1 MYLNRLKES
10 SIQKMES
17 QKTKSTLY
25 FISVMAKLSGEIDS
39 KELEKTLEQ
48 PINYNEKIKE
58 IKKKHAI
65 NCKSKYQK
73 NKDISKMVCPAILYN
88 NNGNAFLLANR
99 NEEQVLIQQFGNN
112 PPEIW
117 SIEQLKQQWSGHWLH
132 VSFKQGQFD
141 IAWFQVEFMKYKSI
155 ILWVLFFSF
164 ILQILALVSPIIMQV
179 IMDKVLVHNSLVTL
193 DVLIFGLIIAAII
206 EVTLKG
212 LREYIYHHT
221 VNRID
226 MTLGLKL
233 VNHLLRLPLPFFK
246 SRQIGAIVT
255 RVKELE
261 TIREFLTSSF
271 FTLCVDVLF
280 LFVFIFVMNL
290 ISTTLTLIFLCSI
303 PLYLLLAWWLP
314 PKIEMAAQ
322 QQFANIAI
330 NTSFLTESINGIETA
345 KSLSVEPNFTR
356 RWDGQTSDMS
366 KTNFVS
372 GQISSRS
379 EHLVMAIEKVTSAI
393 ILWVG
398 ASEVLAL
405 QMTIGQLIAFHM
417 MVSHA
422 SQPLTKLTKLW
433 GDYIRTRVAIEK
445 LSQIINLPVEQSR
458 KENKLPIQGH
468 LNLKNISFR
477 YQPNMP
483 FVLKDF
489 NLAINAGET
498 IGIVGT
504 SGSGKSTLARL
515 LLRLYTPE
523 SGTIYVDKTPLSAV
537 NLHSL
542 RQQIGIVLQENFLF
556 SQSVFHNIAQ
566 TSPNASMD
574 EVVHAAKMAGAHDFI
589 LKLPKGYDTV
599 LAEGGTSLSG
609 GQRQRIAIAR
619 TLLANPK
626 IIIFDEA
633 TSALDDESQ
642 AIIQD
647 NMHIIA
653 KGRTII
659 TIAHRL
665 STIRHHQRII
675 VMQQGEIIEQG
686 THQQLI
692 DQGNFYKHLWT
703 LQQSLKSDMDVK

>member
-1 MYLNRLKES
+1 MK
-10 SIQKMES
+10 SIHEQ
-17 QKTKSTLY
+17 STLY
-25 FISVMAKLSGEIDS
+25 FINIIAKLSGQTNTNKLE
-39 KELEKTLEQ
+39 ELIHKTISYSEKVKLIKKNHC
-48 PINYNEKIKE
+48 INC
-58 IKKKHAI
+58 KKKHQ
-65 NCKSKYQK
+65 KSK
-73 NKDISKMVCPAILYN
+73 NISKLTCPVILYN
-88 NNGNAFLLANR
+88 KQGEAFLLANK
-99 NEEQVLIQQFGNN
+99 NNEQVLIQKFGNS

-117 SIEQLKQQWSGHWLH
+117 DITQLQQHWSGDWLH
-132 VSFKQGQFD
+132 VSLKQGQFD
-141 IAWFQVEFMKYKSI
+141 ITWFQVEFMKYKAI

-164 ILQILALVSPIIMQV
+164 ILQILALVSPIVMQV
-179 IMDKVLVHNSLVTL
+179 IMDKVLIHNSLMTL
-193 DVLIFGLIIAAII
+193 DVLIFGLIVAAFI
-206 EVTLKG
+206 EVILKG

-233 VNHLLRLPLPFFK
+233 VNHLLRLPIPFFK
-246 SRQIGAIVT
+246 NRQIGAIVT

-280 LFVFIFVMNL
+280 LFVFIYVMNL

-303 PLYLLLAWWLP
+303 PLYLVLAWWLT
-314 PKIEMAAQ
+314 PKIESAAQ
-322 QQFANIAI
+322 QQFTNIAI

-345 KSLSVEPNFTR
+345 KSLSVEPNFIR
-356 RWDGQTSDMS
+356 RWDHQTSDMS
-366 KTNFVS
+366 QTNFVS

-379 EHLVMAIEKVTSAI
+379 EHLVMVIEKVTSAI
-393 ILWVG
+393 VLWVG

-405 QMTIGQLIAFHM
+405 QMTIGQFIAFHM

-422 SQPLTKLTKLW
+422 NQPLVKLVKLW
-433 GDYIRTRVAIEK
+433 GDYIRTNVAIEK
-445 LSQIINLPVEQSR
+445 LSQIINLPIEQNN
-458 KENKLPIQGH
+458 KENTPSIKGNIV
-468 LNLKNISFR
+468 LKDISFR

-483 FVLKDF
+483 YILKNF
-489 NLAINAGET
+489 NLNIKAGET

-523 SGTIYVDKTPLSAV
+523 SGAVYVDNMPLSTI
-537 NLHSL
+537 NLNSL
-542 RQQIGIVLQENFLF
+542 RQQIGIVLQENYLF

-566 TSPNASMD
+566 TAPNASMD
-574 EVVHAAKMAGAHDFI
+574 EVIYAAKMAGAHDFI
-589 LKLPKGYDTV
+589 LKLPMGYDTV

-626 IIIFDEA
+626 VIIFDEA

-642 AIIQD
+642 AVIQE
-647 NMHIIA
+647 NMHVIA
-653 KGRTII
+653 KGRTVI

-675 VMQQGEIIEQG
+675 VMQDGKIIEQG
-686 THQQLI
+686 SHQQLI
-692 DQGNFYKHLWT
+692 EQGNFYKHLWT
-703 LQQSLKSDMDVK
+703 LQQSLK

>member
-1 MYLNRLKES
+1 MK
-10 SIQKMES
+10 SIHEQ
-17 QKTKSTLY
+17 STLY
-25 FISVMAKLSGEIDS
+25 FINIIAKLSGQTNTNKLE
-39 KELEKTLEQ
+39 ELIHKTISYSEKVKLIKKNHC
-48 PINYNEKIKE
+48 INC
-58 IKKKHAI
+58 KKKHQ
-65 NCKSKYQK
+65 KSK
-73 NKDISKMVCPAILYN
+73 NISKLTCPVILYDKQ
-88 NNGNAFLLANR
+88 GEAFLLANK
-99 NEEQVLIQQFGNN
+99 NNEQVLIQKFGNS

-117 SIEQLKQQWSGHWLH
+117 DITQLQQHWSGDWLH
-132 VSFKQGQFD
+132 VSLKQGQFD
-141 IAWFQVEFMKYKSI
+141 ITWFQVEFMKYKAI

-164 ILQILALVSPIIMQV
+164 ILQILALVSPIVMQV
-179 IMDKVLVHNSLVTL
+179 IMDKVLIHNSLMTL
-193 DVLIFGLIIAAII
+193 DVLIFGLIVAAFI
-206 EVTLKG
+206 EVILKG

-233 VNHLLRLPLPFFK
+233 VNHLLRLPIPFFK
-246 SRQIGAIVT
+246 NRQIGAIVT

-280 LFVFIFVMNL
+280 LFVFIYVMNL

-303 PLYLLLAWWLP
+303 PLYLVLAWWLT
-314 PKIEMAAQ
+314 PKIESAAQ
-322 QQFANIAI
+322 QQFTNIAI

-345 KSLSVEPNFTR
+345 KSLSVEPNFIR
-356 RWDGQTSDMS
+356 RWDHQTSDMS
-366 KTNFVS
+366 QTNFVS

-379 EHLVMAIEKVTSAI
+379 EHLVMVIEKVTSAI
-393 ILWVG
+393 VLWVG

-405 QMTIGQLIAFHM
+405 QMTIGQFIAFHM

-422 SQPLTKLTKLW
+422 NQPLVKLVKLW
-433 GDYIRTRVAIEK
+433 GDYIRTNVAIEK
-445 LSQIINLPVEQSR
+445 LSQIINLPIEQNN
-458 KENKLPIQGH
+458 KENTPSIKGNIV
-468 LNLKNISFR
+468 LKDISFR

-483 FVLKDF
+483 YILKNF
-489 NLAINAGET
+489 NLNIKAGET

-523 SGTIYVDKTPLSAV
+523 SGAVYVDNMPLSNI
-537 NLHSL
+537 NLNSL
-542 RQQIGIVLQENFLF
+542 RQQIGIVLQENYLF

-566 TSPNASMD
+566 TAPNASMD
-574 EVVHAAKMAGAHDFI
+574 EVIYAAKMAGAHDFI
-589 LKLPKGYDTV
+589 LKLPMGYDTV

-626 IIIFDEA
+626 VIIFDEA

-642 AIIQD
+642 AVIQE
-647 NMHIIA
+647 NMHVIA
-653 KGRTII
+653 KGRTVI

-675 VMQQGEIIEQG
+675 VMQDGKIIEQG
-686 THQQLI
+686 SHQQLI
-692 DQGNFYKHLWT
+692 EQGNFYKHLWT
-703 LQQSLKSDMDVK
+703 LQQSLK

>member
-1 MYLNRLKES
+1 MK
-10 SIQKMES
+10 SIHEQ
-17 QKTKSTLY
+17 STLY
-25 FISVMAKLSGEIDS
+25 FINIIAKLSGQTNTNKLE
-39 KELEKTLEQ
+39 ELIHKTISYSEKVKLIKKNHC
-48 PINYNEKIKE
+48 INC
-58 IKKKHAI
+58 KKKHQ
-65 NCKSKYQK
+65 KSK
-73 NKDISKMVCPAILYN
+73 NISKLTCPVILYDKQ
-88 NNGNAFLLANR
+88 GEAFLLANK
-99 NEEQVLIQQFGNN
+99 NNEQVLIQKFGNS

-117 SIEQLKQQWSGHWLH
+117 DITQLQQHWSGDWLH
-132 VSFKQGQFD
+132 VSLKQGQFD
-141 IAWFQVEFMKYKSI
+141 ITWFQVEFMKYKAI

-164 ILQILALVSPIIMQV
+164 ILQILALVSPIVMQV
-179 IMDKVLVHNSLVTL
+179 IMDKVLIHNSLMTL
-193 DVLIFGLIIAAII
+193 DVLIFGLIVAAFI
-206 EVTLKG
+206 EVILKG

-233 VNHLLRLPLPFFK
+233 VNHLLRLPIPFFK
-246 SRQIGAIVT
+246 NRQIGAIVT

-280 LFVFIFVMNL
+280 LFVFIYVMNL

-303 PLYLLLAWWLP
+303 PLYLVLAWWLT
-314 PKIEMAAQ
+314 PKIESAAQ

-345 KSLSVEPNFTR
+345 KSLSVEPNFIR
-356 RWDGQTSDMS
+356 RWDHQTSDMS
-366 KTNFVS
+366 QTNFVS

-379 EHLVMAIEKVTSAI
+379 EHLVMVIEKVTSAI
-393 ILWVG
+393 VLWVG

-405 QMTIGQLIAFHM
+405 QMTIGQFIAFHM

-422 SQPLTKLTKLW
+422 NQPLVKLVKLW
-433 GDYIRTRVAIEK
+433 GDYIRTNVAIEK
-445 LSQIINLPVEQSR
+445 LSQIINLPIEQNN
-458 KENKLPIQGH
+458 KENTPSIKGNIV
-468 LNLKNISFR
+468 LKDISFR

-483 FVLKDF
+483 YILKNF
-489 NLAINAGET
+489 NLNIKAGET

-523 SGTIYVDKTPLSAV
+523 SGAVYVDNMPLSTI
-537 NLHSL
+537 NLNSL
-542 RQQIGIVLQENFLF
+542 RQQIGIVLQENYLF

-566 TSPNASMD
+566 TAPNASMD
-574 EVVHAAKMAGAHDFI
+574 EVIYAAKMAGAHDFI
-589 LKLPKGYDTV
+589 LKLPMGYDTV

-626 IIIFDEA
+626 VIIFDEA

-642 AIIQD
+642 AVIQE
-647 NMHIIA
+647 NMHVIA
-653 KGRTII
+653 KGRTVI

-675 VMQQGEIIEQG
+675 VMQDGKIIEQG
-686 THQQLI
+686 SHQQLI
-692 DQGNFYKHLWT
+692 EQGNFYKHLWT
-703 LQQSLKSDMDVK
+703 LQQSLK

>member
-1 MYLNRLKES
+1 MDSLKS
-10 SIQKMES
+10 
-17 QKTKSTLY
+17 KSTLY
-25 FISVMAKLSGEIDS
+25 FISVIAKLSGQVNP
-39 KELEKTLEQ
+39 KELEQTLNQ
-48 PINYNEKIKE
+48 SIGYNEKINI
-58 IKKKHAI
+58 IKSKHNI
-65 NCKSKYQK
+65 RCRNKYQK
-73 NKDISKMVCPAILYN
+73 DKNIAKIVCPAILYN
-88 NNGNAFLLANR
+88 TKSEAFLLANR
-99 NEEQVLIQQFGNN
+99 NQEQVLIQQFGNK

-117 SIEQLKQQWSGHWLH
+117 SIDELNQQWSGHWLQ
-132 VSFKQGQFD
+132 VSLKQGQFD
-141 IAWFQVEFMKYKSI
+141 ITWFQAEFMKYKSI

-164 ILQILALVSPIIMQV
+164 ILQILALVSPIVMQV

-193 DVLIFGLIIAAII
+193 DVLIFGLMVAALI

-233 VNHLLRLPLPFFK
+233 VNHLLRLPIPFFK

-290 ISTTLTLIFLCSI
+290 ISTTLTIIFLCSI
-303 PLYLLLAWWLP
+303 PFYLLLAWWLM
-314 PKIEMAAQ
+314 PKIESAAQ
-322 QQFANIAI
+322 QQFTNIAI

-366 KTNFVS
+366 QTNFVA

-379 EHLVMAIEKVTSAI
+379 EHLVMAIEKITSAI
-393 ILWVG
+393 VLWVG

-405 QMTIGQLIAFHM
+405 QMTIGQLIAFYM
-417 MVSHA
+417 MVNHA
-422 SQPLTKLTKLW
+422 NQPLIKLTKLW
-433 GDYIRTRVAIEK
+433 GDYIRTSVAIEK
-445 LSQIINLPVEQSR
+445 LSQIINLPIEQSQQ
-458 KENKLPIQGH
+458 ENKLPLQGH

-483 FVLKDF
+483 FVLKNF
-489 NLAINAGET
+489 NLNIAAGET

-504 SGSGKSTLARL
+504 SGSGKSTLAKL

-523 SGTIYVDKTPLSAV
+523 SGTIFVDGTPISAI

-574 EVVHAAKMAGAHDFI
+574 EVVHAAKMAGAHEFI

-599 LAEGGTSLSG
+599 LAEGGSSLSG

-619 TLLANPK
+619 TPLSNPRV
-626 IIIFDEA
+626 IIFDEA

-642 AIIQD
+642 AVIQE
-647 NMHIIA
+647 NMQFIA
-653 KGRTII
+653 KGRTVI

-675 VMQQGEIIEQG
+675 VMQHGEIIEQG
-686 THQQLI
+686 SHQQLI
-692 DQGNFYKHLWT
+692 EQGNFYKHLWT

>member
-1 MYLNRLKES
+1 ME
-10 SIQKMES
+10 SIQS
-17 QKTKSTLY
+17 QSTLY
-25 FISVMAKLSGEIDS
+25 FINVIAKLSGDINPQ
-39 KELEKTLEQ
+39 ELDKTLKQ
-48 PINYNEKIKE
+48 NTDYNHTLRSL
-58 IKKKHAI
+58 KKKHNI
-65 NCKSKYQK
+65 NFRNKYNK
-73 NKDISKMVCPAILYN
+73 NKDITKIACPAILYN
-88 NNGNAFLLANR
+88 EKNQAFLLANK
-99 NEEQVLIQQFGNN
+99 NQEQVLVQKFGDV

-117 SIEQLKQQWSGHWLH
+117 SIAELQQQWNGNWLQ
-132 VSFKQGQFD
+132 VNLKQGQFN
-141 IAWFQVEFMKYKSI
+141 ITWFQAEFMKYKSI

-164 ILQILALVSPIIMQV
+164 ILQILALVSPLVMQV
-179 IMDKVLVHNSLVTL
+179 IMDKVLIHNSLITL
-193 DVLIFGLIIAAII
+193 DVLIFGLIIAAFI
-206 EVTLKG
+206 EVILKG

-221 VNRID
+221 INRID

-233 VNHLLRLPLPFFK
+233 LKHLLQLPIPFFK
-246 SRQIGAIVT
+246 NRQIGAIVI
-255 RVKELE
+255 RIKELE

-280 LFVFIFVMNL
+280 LFVFVYVMNL

-303 PLYLLLAWWLP
+303 PLYLLLAWWLT
-314 PKIEMAAQ
+314 PKIEAAAQ
-322 QQFANIAI
+322 QQFTNIAI

-366 KTNFVS
+366 KTNFIS

-379 EHLVMAIEKVTSAI
+379 EHWVMAIEKITSAI
-393 ILWVG
+393 VLWVG

-405 QMTIGQLIAFHM
+405 QMTIGQYIAFHM
-417 MVSHA
+417 MVNHA
-422 SQPLTKLTKLW
+422 NQPLVKLVKLW
-433 GDYIRTRVAIEK
+433 GDYIRTGVAIEK
-445 LSQIINLPVEQSR
+445 LSQIIKLPVEQSQQD
-458 KENKLPIQGH
+458 KILPIYGNIH
-468 LNLKNISFR
+468 LKNVSFR

-483 FVLKDF
+483 YVLKNF
-489 NLAINAGET
+489 NLAIKAGET

-523 SGTIYVDKTPLSAV
+523 NGTVYIDGTPISNI

-574 EVVHAAKMAGAHDFI
+574 DVVCAAKMAGAHDFI
-589 LKLPKGYDTV
+589 LKLPMGYDTV
-599 LAEGGTSLSG
+599 LSEGGASLSG

-626 IIIFDEA
+626 VIIFDEA

-642 AIIQD
+642 AIIQE
-647 NMHIIA
+647 NMHVIA
-653 KGRTII
+653 KGRTVI

-665 STIRHHQRII
+665 STIRYHQRII
-675 VMQQGEIIEQG
+675 VMKNGEIIEQG
-686 THQQLI
+686 SHQQLI
-692 DQGNFYKHLWT
+692 DQDSFYKHLWT
-703 LQQSLKSDMDVK
+703 LQQSLK

>member
-1 MYLNRLKES
+1 MK
-10 SIQKMES
+10 SIHEQ
-17 QKTKSTLY
+17 STLY
-25 FISVMAKLSGEIDS
+25 FINIIAKLSGQTNTNKLE
-39 KELEKTLEQ
+39 ELIHKTISYSEKVKLIKKNHC
-48 PINYNEKIKE
+48 INC
-58 IKKKHAI
+58 KKKHQ
-65 NCKSKYQK
+65 KSK
-73 NKDISKMVCPAILYN
+73 NISKLTCPVILYN
-88 NNGNAFLLANR
+88 KQGEAFLLANK
-99 NEEQVLIQQFGNN
+99 NNEQVLIQKFGNS

-117 SIEQLKQQWSGHWLH
+117 DITQLQQHWSGDWLH
-132 VSFKQGQFD
+132 VSLKQGQFD
-141 IAWFQVEFMKYKSI
+141 ITWFQVEFMKYKAI

-164 ILQILALVSPIIMQV
+164 ILQILALVSPIVMQV
-179 IMDKVLVHNSLVTL
+179 IMDKVLIHNSLMTL
-193 DVLIFGLIIAAII
+193 DDLIFGLIVAAFI
-206 EVTLKG
+206 EVILKG

-233 VNHLLRLPLPFFK
+233 VNHLLRLPIPFFK
-246 SRQIGAIVT
+246 NRQIGAIVT
-255 RVKELE
+255 RVKQLE

-280 LFVFIFVMNL
+280 LFVFIYVMNL

-303 PLYLLLAWWLP
+303 PLYLVLAWWLT
-314 PKIEMAAQ
+314 PKIESAAQ
-322 QQFANIAI
+322 QQFTNIAI

-345 KSLSVEPNFTR
+345 KSLSVEPNFIR
-356 RWDGQTSDMS
+356 RWDHQTSDMS
-366 KTNFVS
+366 QTNFVS

-379 EHLVMAIEKVTSAI
+379 EHLVMVIEKVTSAI
-393 ILWVG
+393 VLWVG

-405 QMTIGQLIAFHM
+405 QMTIGQFIAFHM

-422 SQPLTKLTKLW
+422 NQPLVKLVKLW
-433 GDYIRTRVAIEK
+433 GDYIRTNVAIEK
-445 LSQIINLPVEQSR
+445 LSQIINLPIEQNN
-458 KENKLPIQGH
+458 KENTPSIKGNIV
-468 LNLKNISFR
+468 LKDISFR

-483 FVLKDF
+483 YILKNF
-489 NLAINAGET
+489 NLNIKAGET

-523 SGTIYVDKTPLSAV
+523 SGAVYVDNMPLSTI
-537 NLHSL
+537 NLNSL
-542 RQQIGIVLQENFLF
+542 RQQIGIVLQENYLF

-566 TSPNASMD
+566 TAPNASMD
-574 EVVHAAKMAGAHDFI
+574 EVIYAAKMAGAHDFI
-589 LKLPKGYDTV
+589 LKLPMGYDTV

-626 IIIFDEA
+626 VIIFDEA

-642 AIIQD
+642 AVIQE
-647 NMHIIA
+647 NMHVIA
-653 KGRTII
+653 KGRTVI

-675 VMQQGEIIEQG
+675 VMQDGKIIEQG
-686 THQQLI
+686 SHQQLI
-692 DQGNFYKHLWT
+692 EQGNFYKHLWT
-703 LQQSLKSDMDVK
+703 LQQSLK

>member
-1 MYLNRLKES
+1 ME
-10 SIQKMES
+10 SIQS
-17 QKTKSTLY
+17 QSTLY
-25 FISVMAKLSGEIDS
+25 FISVIAKLSGQINPQ
-39 KELEKTLEQ
+39 ELEKTLKQ
-48 PINYNEKIKE
+48 QTDYNNTLKS
-58 IKKKHAI
+58 IKKKHNI
-65 NCKSKYQK
+65 NLRNKYQK
-73 NKDISKMVCPAILYN
+73 TKDIARISCPAILYN
-88 NNGNAFLLANR
+88 EKNEAFLLANK
-99 NEEQVLIQQFGNN
+99 NQEQVLVQKFGNV

-117 SIEQLKQQWSGHWLH
+117 SIAELQQHWNGHWLQINI
-132 VSFKQGQFD
+132 KQGQFD
-141 IAWFQVEFMKYKSI
+141 ITWFQAEFMKYKSI
-155 ILWVLFFSF
+155 ILWVLSFSF
-164 ILQILALVSPIIMQV
+164 ILQILALVSPIVMQV
-179 IMDKVLVHNSLVTL
+179 IMDKVLIHNSLITL
-193 DVLIFGLIIAAII
+193 DVLIFGLIIAALV
-206 EVTLKG
+206 EVILKG

-233 VNHLLRLPLPFFK
+233 LKHLLQLPIPFFK
-246 SRQIGAIVT
+246 NRQIGAIVT

-280 LFVFIFVMNL
+280 LFIFIYVMNL

-303 PLYLLLAWWLP
+303 PLYLLLAWWLT
-314 PKIEMAAQ
+314 PKIETAAQ
-322 QQFANIAI
+322 QQFTNIAI

-366 KTNFVS
+366 QTNFIS

-379 EHLVMAIEKVTSAI
+379 EHLVMAIEKITSAI
-393 ILWVG
+393 VLWVG

-405 QMTIGQLIAFHM
+405 QMTIGQYIAFHM
-417 MVSHA
+417 MVNHA
-422 SQPLTKLTKLW
+422 NQPLVKLVKLW
-433 GDYIRTRVAIEK
+433 GDYIRTGVAIEK
-445 LSQIINLPVEQSR
+445 LSQIINLPVEQSQQD
-458 KENKLPIQGH
+458 NILPICGNIH
-468 LNLKNISFR
+468 LKNVSFR

-483 FVLKDF
+483 YVLKNF
-489 NLAINAGET
+489 NLAIEAGET

-523 SGTIYVDKTPLSAV
+523 NGAV
-537 NLHSL
+537 YIDGVPISNLNLHSL

-566 TSPNASMD
+566 TSPDASMD
-574 EVVHAAKMAGAHDFI
+574 DVVCAAKMAGAHDFI
-589 LKLPKGYDTV
+589 LKLPMGYDTV

-626 IIIFDEA
+626 VIIFDEA

-642 AIIQD
+642 AIIQE
-647 NMHIIA
+647 NMHVIA
-653 KGRTII
+653 KGRTVI

-675 VMQQGEIIEQG
+675 VMKNGEIIEQG
-686 THQQLI
+686 SHQQLI
-692 DQGNFYKHLWT
+692 DQDSFYKHLWA
-703 LQQSLKSDMDVK
+703 LQQSLK

>member
-1 MYLNRLKES
+1 ME
-10 SIQKMES
+10 SIQS
-17 QKTKSTLY
+17 QSTLY
-25 FISVMAKLSGEIDS
+25 FISVIAKLSGQINPQ
-39 KELEKTLEQ
+39 ELEKTLKQ
-48 PINYNEKIKE
+48 QTDYNNTLKS
-58 IKKKHAI
+58 IKKKHNI
-65 NCKSKYQK
+65 NLRNKYQK
-73 NKDISKMVCPAILYN
+73 NKDIARISCPAILYN
-88 NNGNAFLLANR
+88 EKNEAFLLANK
-99 NEEQVLIQQFGNN
+99 NQEQVLVQKFGNV

-117 SIEQLKQQWSGHWLH
+117 SIAELQQHWNGHWLQIN
-132 VSFKQGQFD
+132 FKQGQFD
-141 IAWFQVEFMKYKSI
+141 ITWFQAEFMKYKSI

-164 ILQILALVSPIIMQV
+164 ILQILALVSPIVMQV
-179 IMDKVLVHNSLVTL
+179 IMDKVLIHNSLITL
-193 DVLIFGLIIAAII
+193 DVLIFGLIIAALV
-206 EVTLKG
+206 EVILKG

-233 VNHLLRLPLPFFK
+233 LKHLLQLPIPFFK
-246 SRQIGAIVT
+246 NRQIGAIVT

-280 LFVFIFVMNL
+280 LFVFIYVMNL

-303 PLYLLLAWWLP
+303 PLYLLLAWWLT
-314 PKIEMAAQ
+314 PKIETAAQ
-322 QQFANIAI
+322 QQFTNIAI
-330 NTSFLTESINGIETA
+330 NTSFLTETINGIETA

-366 KTNFVS
+366 QTNFIS

-379 EHLVMAIEKVTSAI
+379 EHLVMAIEKITSAI
-393 ILWVG
+393 VLWVG

-405 QMTIGQLIAFHM
+405 QMTIGQYIAFHM
-417 MVSHA
+417 MVNHA
-422 SQPLTKLTKLW
+422 NQPLVKLVKLW
-433 GDYIRTRVAIEK
+433 GDYIRTGVAIEK
-445 LSQIINLPVEQSR
+445 LSQIINLPVEQSQQD
-458 KENKLPIQGH
+458 NILPIYGNIH
-468 LNLKNISFR
+468 IKNVSFR

-483 FVLKDF
+483 YVLKNF
-489 NLAINAGET
+489 NLAIEAGET

-523 SGTIYVDKTPLSAV
+523 NGAV
-537 NLHSL
+537 YIDGVPISNINLHSL
-542 RQQIGIVLQENFLF
+542 RQQVGIVLQENFLF

-566 TSPNASMD
+566 TSPDASMD
-574 EVVHAAKMAGAHDFI
+574 DVVCAAKMAGAHDFI
-589 LKLPKGYDTV
+589 LKLPMGYDTV

-626 IIIFDEA
+626 VIIFDEA

-642 AIIQD
+642 AIIQE
-647 NMHIIA
+647 NMDVIA
-653 KGRTII
+653 KGRTVI

-675 VMQQGEIIEQG
+675 VMQNGEIIEQG
-686 THQQLI
+686 SHQQLI
-692 DQGNFYKHLWT
+692 DQDSFYKHLWA
-703 LQQSLKSDMDVK
+703 LQQSLK

>member
-1 MYLNRLKES
+1 
-10 SIQKMES
+10 ME
-17 QKTKSTLY
+17 QTQEISTLY
-25 FISVMAKLSGEIDS
+25 FINIIAKLSGQTNNN
-39 KELEKTLEQ
+39 ELEKL
-48 PINYNEKIKE
+48 INQTISYHEKIKL
-58 IKKKHAI
+58 IKKKHGI
-65 NCKSKYQK
+65 SCK
-73 NKDISKMVCPAILYN
+73 NKHQKSNDISKLSCPVILYDKQ
-88 NNGNAFLLANR
+88 GEAFLLANK
-99 NEEQVLIQQFGNN
+99 NDQQVLVQKFGNS

-117 SIEQLKQQWSGHWLH
+117 DIAQLQQHWCGDWLH
-132 VSFKQGQFD
+132 VSLKQGQFD
-141 IAWFQVEFMKYKSI
+141 ITWFQVEFMKYKSI

-164 ILQILALVSPIIMQV
+164 ILQILALVSPIVMQV
-179 IMDKVLVHNSLVTL
+179 IMDKVLIHNSLVTL
-193 DVLIFGLIIAAII
+193 DVLIFGLIIAAFI
-206 EVTLKG
+206 EVILKG

-226 MTLGLKL
+226 MTLGLRL
-233 VNHLLRLPLPFFK
+233 VNHLLHLPIPFFK
-246 SRQIGAIVT
+246 NRQIGAIVT

-280 LFVFIFVMNL
+280 LFVFIYVMNL

-303 PLYLLLAWWLP
+303 PLYLLLAWWLT
-314 PKIEMAAQ
+314 PKIESAAQ
-322 QQFANIAI
+322 QQFTNIAI
-330 NTSFLTESINGIETA
+330 NTSFLTESINGVETA
-345 KSLSVEPNFTR
+345 KSLSVEPNFVR
-356 RWDGQTSDMS
+356 RWDSQTSDMS
-366 KTNFVS
+366 QTNFVS

-379 EHLVMAIEKVTSAI
+379 EHLVMVIEKVTSAVV
-393 ILWVG
+393 LWVG

-405 QMTIGQLIAFHM
+405 QMTIGQFIAFHM

-422 SQPLTKLTKLW
+422 NQPLVKLVKLW
-433 GDYIRTRVAIEK
+433 GDYIRTNVAIEK
-445 LSQIINLPVEQSR
+445 LSQIINLPIEQN
-458 KENKLPIQGH
+458 KAENIQSIKGD
-468 LNLKNISFR
+468 LTLKDISFR

-483 FVLKDF
+483 YILQNF
-489 NLAINAGET
+489 NLNIKAGET

-523 SGTIYVDKTPLSAV
+523 SGTIYIDNTPLSAI

-566 TSPNASMD
+566 TVPNASMD

-589 LKLPKGYDTV
+589 LKLPMGYDTV
-599 LAEGGTSLSG
+599 LSEGGTSLSG

-626 IIIFDEA
+626 VIIFDEA

-642 AIIQD
+642 AIIQE
-647 NMHIIA
+647 NMHVIA
-653 KGRTII
+653 KGRTVI

-675 VMQQGEIIEQG
+675 VMQDGKIIEQG
-686 THQQLI
+686 NHQQLI
-692 DQGNFYKHLWT
+692 EQGSFYNHLWT
-703 LQQSLKSDMDVK
+703 LQQSLK